1 VNIADRLRA
10 IVAALPSGSAV
21 TLPADAVRAWLEEEP
36 TRAPADVAVITSAAT
51 WRERLW
57 TCPDDQPLGVHDV
70 AEAADR
76 SVDWVYRATSPKRA
90 SERGRSPL
98 PCSKLDGQLTFRA
111 ADVRRWLR
119 TSAIIVNPGAA
130 SPEIVAPR

>member
-1 VNIADRLRA
+1 MSVADRLRA
-10 IVAALPSGSAV
+10 IVQVLPSGASV

-90 SERGRSPL
+90 SERGRAPL
-98 PCSKLDGQLTFRA
+98 PCSRLDGQLVFRA

-119 TSAIIVNPGAA
+119 ASAHIVNPAPLSVVHKA
-130 SPEIVAPR
+130 S